1 MAWMFFFFESAFFL
15 NYPLR
20 KSIIRKLNCKCMWWQ
35 FYLFALFSS
44 KVVITWAGRT
54 FQRTHVRKM
63 ACVIQFANFSVVVF
77 LVVERQ
83 TTTVIHAQTVAT
95 NWIYGR
101 QFVENVPHKFWV
113 FHGISVDIKGI
124 VLAGSFATAVC
135 IGFNRFQQ
143 KSKIE
148 ERKDTETRD
157 NHLSPW

>member
-1 MAWMFFFFESAFFL
+1 MFFFWKCILF
-15 NYPLR
+15 
-20 KSIIRKLNCKCMWWQ
+20 KLSSKKKYNKKIKLQCMWWQ

-54 FQRTHVRKM
+54 LQRTHVRKM